1 MQQVMKKAQELADAI
16 ASSDIYLHMKE
27 MEEALQD
34 DEEAAEA
41 VKNLMRKR
49 QRVQDLLTEKGM
61 DPEALKKA
69 NLEMLQAEMEMNAH
83 EKVIQLK
90 AARKAFTE
98 MMDSVNRVLRLVI
111 TGEIREDDIGGGTCS
126 GNCSGCSGC
135 G

>member
-16 ASSDIYLHMKE
+16 ASSDIYLHMKD

-41 VKNLMRKR
+41 VNNLMRKR